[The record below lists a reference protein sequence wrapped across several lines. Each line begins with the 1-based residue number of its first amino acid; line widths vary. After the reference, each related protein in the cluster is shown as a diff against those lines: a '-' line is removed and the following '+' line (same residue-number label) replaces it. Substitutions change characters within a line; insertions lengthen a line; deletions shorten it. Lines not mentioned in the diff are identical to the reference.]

1 MVVGF
6 NLGLDFDHQTIRAEQ
21 GSDLEDKALWGSF
34 WGSSGIYFDS
44 SGLIWVKAGHEVLDL
59 GHSGLIRTR
68 TWVIGLF
75 RTQIWVIGCLPNLY
89 LGRGGH
95 GGHRDTDRAHLS
107 SWEAIVGHH
116 TQDTLKV
123 VVEAHREGV

>member
-21 GSDLEDKALWGSF
+21 GSDLGDKALGDFRTSSF
-34 WGSSGIYFDS
+34 WGSSGILFDS

-75 RTQIWVIGCLPNLY
+75 RTQIWLIGCLPNLY
-89 LGRGGH
+89 LGHRGSSGH
-95 GGHRDTDRAHLS
+95 
-107 SWEAIVGHH
+107 W
-116 TQDTLKV
+116 
-123 VVEAHREGV
+123 